1 MAAQEAGGEA
11 VSGGLTAG
19 EYINHHLHNWQVGS
33 GFWTLNL
40 DTIGYSLLL
49 GVLSCF
55 VMWRV
60 AKSVSAGVPGRLQ
73 AAVEFLIEWVDTE
86 ARGIVRNEES
96 RKFVGPLALTV
107 FIWIT
112 LMNAMDLLPVDLLP
126 WTWQTVQGNHNAY
139 MRVVPTAD
147 LSATMAMS
155 VTVLL
160 ICIYYN
166 IKIKGLGGWL
176 HELFTAPFG
185 NHFLLYPFNF
195 ALQIIEFVSKTVSH
209 GMRLF
214 GNMYAGELVFLLIAL
229 MGGAFFSAIG
239 IPLTIGHVIAGTL
252 WAIFHILIILLQAFV
267 FMMLALVYVGQA
279 HDAH

>member
-60 AKSVSAGVPGRLQ
+60 AKSVNAGVPGRLQ

-112 LMNAMDLLPVDLLP
+112 LM
-126 WTWQTVQGNHNAY
+126 
-139 MRVVPTAD
+139 
-147 LSATMAMS
+147 
-155 VTVLL
+155 
-160 ICIYYN
+160 
-166 IKIKGLGGWL
+166 K
-176 HELFTAPFG
+176 
-185 NHFLLYPFNF
+185 
-195 ALQIIEFVSKTVSH
+195 
-209 GMRLF
+209 
-214 GNMYAGELVFLLIAL
+214 
-229 MGGAFFSAIG
+229 
-239 IPLTIGHVIAGTL
+239 
-252 WAIFHILIILLQAFV
+252 
-267 FMMLALVYVGQA
+267 
-279 HDAH
+279 